1 MSGFCLVYHY
11 VELLYR
17 TLQVPGKS
25 MTLIALSGM
34 GALSSR
40 V

>member
-1 MSGFCLVYHY
+1 MVYHY
-11 VELLYR
+11 AELLYR
-17 TLQVPGKS
+17 SLQVPGKS
-25 MTLIALSGM
+25 MTFIAFSGM